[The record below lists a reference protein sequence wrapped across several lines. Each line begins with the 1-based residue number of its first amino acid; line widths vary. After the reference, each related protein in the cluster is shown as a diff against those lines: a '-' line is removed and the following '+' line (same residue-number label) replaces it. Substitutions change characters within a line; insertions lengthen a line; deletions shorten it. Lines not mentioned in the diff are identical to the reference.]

1 MNPADPLR
9 VGSDVVVLN
18 DGERD
23 AVIKVGLAGG
33 TILRHQLGGAVL
45 AALLRARLLV
55 EAGTGTVA
63 LTARRVRAL
72 AEAATNA

>member
-1 MNPADPLR
+1 MGAAELLGPVGPFAR
-9 VGSDVVVLN
+9 VMPGYEARPSQLEMASAV
-18 DGERD
+18 ERCLSNEG
-23 AVIKVGLAGG
+23 V
-33 TILRHQLGGAVL
+33 
-45 AALLRARLLV
+45 LLV